1 MYLDMEKTRAHRN
14 FDELIYDRDASSP
27 KSKDGGG
34 GEAGEKPKEKEE
46 EEKGN

>member
-1 MYLDMEKTRAHRN
+1 MYLDVEKIRAYRN

-34 GEAGEKPKEKEE
+34 ETEEKPKETEE
-46 EEKGN
+46 ERGN